1 MEAKKRRKVLYI
13 NICLRI
19 HGGICITIYIYTYT
33 HTYIHTYI
41 RCIALH
47 CGCIAL
53 HCIALHKLT
62 LHYLALPYHPYI
74 TLRLL
79 LLLLFHYNT
88 LYTLYTLIPT
98 YLPTDIQT
106 YRHTDIHTHRDR
118 HTDIQT
124 YISHIGK
131 ISAFRVGG
139 SPTDQLVNVSGK
151 SVEPSNDH
159 HLRLA

>member
-1 MEAKKRRKVLYI
+1 MHA
-13 NICLRI
+13 CM
-19 HGGICITIYIYTYT
+19 HACMHTYT
-33 HTYIHTYI
+33 HTHIHTYTHTE
-41 RCIALH
+41 R
-47 CGCIAL
+47 
-53 HCIALHKLT
+53 
-62 LHYLALPYHPYI
+62 
-74 TLRLL
+74 
-79 LLLLFHYNT
+79 
-88 LYTLYTLIPT
+88 
-98 YLPTDIQT
+98 DIQT